1 MVVETFHASICVF
14 IYIFMLVFVFVVNY
28 TYDSFY
34 CIDSQ
39 SYNDVGC
46 LDVVI
51 YEPICYNLNVNQLVI
66 LFACLRVGYDYFL
79 KFLVVWLL
87 FKYFILVFFG
97 IINL

>member
-66 LFACLRVGYDYFL
+66 LFACLFESR
-79 KFLVVWLL
+79 
-87 FKYFILVFFG
+87 I
-97 IINL
+97 